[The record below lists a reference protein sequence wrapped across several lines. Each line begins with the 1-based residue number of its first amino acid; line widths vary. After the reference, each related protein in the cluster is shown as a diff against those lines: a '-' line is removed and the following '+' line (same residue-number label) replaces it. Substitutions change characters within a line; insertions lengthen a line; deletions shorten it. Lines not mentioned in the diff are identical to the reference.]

1 MVKKNTRIISSIALS
16 LMLLIGLF
24 GGINITAFAA
34 TDRVTEDYDD
44 DPVGGLKQSVVI
56 EDEISEKEYNE
67 VLSKDEMNES
77 ENFSY
82 SEKGTSGYWSSF
94 SQPFYSYNDK
104 LTANQKQ
111 LYDDLYATLY
121 AMIDG
126 GVDCEMIYHEGY
138 EPYVTP
144 RVSYTNLSKSQ
155 VEEVC
160 HLLLYDA
167 PELYFLDTLINVS
180 TVSGKQSGTVR
191 LEVYDDFAMGSD
203 RTKAASKIKNK
214 IDWYLSQ
221 VDQNDSAYDREKQIH
236 DLLVLNCKYDHEG
249 EYPYSQS
256 CASVFLN
263 PYGATVCAGY
273 SEAFAL
279 LCYASNIPAY
289 SITSRNHEWSQAK
302 IDGYWYAVD
311 VTWDDQDEGDVVS
324 YDFFDLSDKTM
335 HDLESTSHSIESF
348 WSRIGREECLYDYGK
363 APAPIYP
370 TVYNGIDYGG
380 VYDFEYYVNA
390 YSDIRKYYGNNAERA
405 LAHFVNSGISE
416 GRQGKSTFNVQ
427 SYRNQYSDLRAV
439 FGWNN
444 LPAYYNHYLFYGIR
458 EGRNGV
464 GCNTLQNPVHT
475 FFAVDFSPVYDYYY
489 YNGHYTDLY
498 NAFGGDDVALFSHYL
513 TSGIYEGRQA
523 SSNFNLWTYIS
534 NYEDLRNAFGWDL
547 GAYVLHYINYGRF
560 EGRVAV

>member
-1 MVKKNTRIISSIALS
+1 MVKKNSRIISSIALS

-126 GVDCEMIYHEGY
+126 G
-138 EPYVTP
+138 
-144 RVSYTNLSKSQ
+144 
-155 VEEVC
+155 
-160 HLLLYDA
+160 
-167 PELYFLDTLINVS
+167 
-180 TVSGKQSGTVR
+180 
-191 LEVYDDFAMGSD
+191 
-203 RTKAASKIKNK
+203 
-214 IDWYLSQ
+214 
-221 VDQNDSAYDREKQIH
+221 
-236 DLLVLNCKYDHEG
+236 
-249 EYPYSQS
+249 
-256 CASVFLN
+256 
-263 PYGATVCAGY
+263 
-273 SEAFAL
+273 
-279 LCYASNIPAY
+279 
-289 SITSRNHEWSQAK
+289 
-302 IDGYWYAVD
+302 
-311 VTWDDQDEGDVVS
+311 
-324 YDFFDLSDKTM
+324 
-335 HDLESTSHSIESF
+335 
-348 WSRIGREECLYDYGK
+348 
-363 APAPIYP
+363 
-370 TVYNGIDYGG
+370 
-380 VYDFEYYVNA
+380 
-390 YSDIRKYYGNNAERA
+390 
-405 LAHFVNSGISE
+405 
-416 GRQGKSTFNVQ
+416 
-427 SYRNQYSDLRAV
+427 
-439 FGWNN
+439 
-444 LPAYYNHYLFYGIR
+444 
-458 EGRNGV
+458 
-464 GCNTLQNPVHT
+464 
-475 FFAVDFSPVYDYYY
+475 
-489 YNGHYTDLY
+489 
-498 NAFGGDDVALFSHYL
+498 DDVALFSHYL